1 MKKSEV
7 EISRQEELRRAK
19 EAAKAARR
27 QIHEQRRLANEAARA
42 SHRENCL
49 EGMRQA
55 GKLENEEEDD
65 ENPPQEEDEGVHQ
78 VSDDEEDE
86 LVEQKPG
93 EKAAVSEGRISKRR
107 NKKKKAGK
115 KIAKKHPA
123 YNYLTQ
129 KAESKL
135 MCNKS
140 IIWLVKK
147 ITKFLYC
154 FSEEAGQTEPNN
166 EEVQTSIVRLRK
178 IVYNK

>member
-1 MKKSEV
+1 MKKSDV

-55 GKLENEEEDD
+55 GQLENEGDEDEDD
-65 ENPPQEEDEGVHQ
+65 ENAPQEEEDEGVHQ
-78 VSDDEEDE
+78 VSDDEEEGE

-107 NKKKKAGK
+107 SKKKKTGK

-135 MCNKS
+135 
-140 IIWLVKK
+140 I
-147 ITKFLYC
+147 
-154 FSEEAGQTEPNN
+154 
-166 EEVQTSIVRLRK
+166 
-178 IVYNK
+178 

>member
-1 MKKSEV
+1 MKNVVV

-55 GKLENEEEDD
+55 GQLENEGDEDD
-65 ENPPQEEDEGVHQ
+65 ENPPQEEEDEDEGVHQ
-78 VSDDEEDE
+78 VSDDEEGE
-86 LVEQKPG
+86 LVEQKSL
-93 EKAAVSEGRISKRR
+93 EKAAVSEGRISKRK
-107 NKKKKAGK
+107 NKKKKTGK

-135 MCNKS
+135 
-140 IIWLVKK
+140 I
-147 ITKFLYC
+147 
-154 FSEEAGQTEPNN
+154 
-166 EEVQTSIVRLRK
+166 
-178 IVYNK
+178 

>member
-1 MKKSEV
+1 MKNVLV

-55 GKLENEEEDD
+55 GQLENEDEDEDD
-65 ENPPQEEDEGVHQ
+65 ENAPQEEDEGDEGVHQ
-78 VSDDEEDE
+78 VTDDEEEGE

-93 EKAAVSEGRISKRR
+93 EKAAASEGRISKRKS
-107 NKKKKAGK
+107 KKKKTGK

-135 MCNKS
+135 
-140 IIWLVKK
+140 IW
-147 ITKFLYC
+147 
-154 FSEEAGQTEPNN
+154 
-166 EEVQTSIVRLRK
+166 
-178 IVYNK
+178 